1 MEEGIFMWRE
11 RLAEIKKEKG
21 ISTKVWSE
29 RSGLSVDTINRIM
42 NSQKVKTEAPRL
54 DTIEDMCKGL
64 GIEMWEIFYM
74 GDRSFVTLQAE
85 NAALKSERDQLIAE
99 NAVQREKIEKYRDKV
114 DELKDEIIA
123 VHRYYMATKRDE

>member
-1 MEEGIFMWRE
+1 MEEGIFMWRD

-99 NAVQREKIEKYRDKV
+99 NAIQREKIEKYRDKV

>member
-1 MEEGIFMWRE
+1 MWRE

-21 ISTKVWSE
+21 ISTKEWSE
-29 RSGLSVDTINRIM
+29 RSKVPVDTINRIM
-42 NSQKVKTEAPRL
+42 NSQKVKTESPRL

-64 GIEMWEIFYM
+64 GVEMWEIFYM

-99 NAVQREKIEKYRDKV
+99 TAVQREKIDALREKV
-114 DELKDEIIA
+114 DSLKDVIIE
-123 VHRYYMATKRDE
+123 RLLK

>member
-1 MEEGIFMWRE
+1 MWRE

-21 ISTKVWSE
+21 ISTKEWSE

-64 GIEMWEIFYM
+64 GVEMWEIFYM

-99 NAVQREKIEKYRDKV
+99 NAIQREKVEKYRDKV
-114 DELKDEIIA
+114 DELKDEIIS
-123 VHRYYMATKRDE
+123 VHKYYMTIKRSE

>member
-1 MEEGIFMWRE
+1 MWRE

-21 ISTKVWSE
+21 ISTKEWSE
-29 RSGLSVDTINRIM
+29 RRGLSIDTKNRIM

-64 GIEMWEIFYM
+64 GVEMWEIFYM

-85 NAALKSERDQLIAE
+85 NAALKAERDQLIAE
-99 NAVQREKIEKYRDKV
+99 NAVQREKIEEYREKV
-114 DELKDEIIA
+114 DTLKDEIIS
-123 VHRYYMATKRDE
+123 VHKYYMSINRS

>member
-1 MEEGIFMWRE
+1 MWRD

-21 ISTKVWSE
+21 ISTKEWSD
-29 RSGLSVDTINRIM
+29 RSNVSVDTINRIM

-64 GIEMWEIFYM
+64 GVEMWEIFYM

-85 NAALKSERDQLIAE
+85 NVMLKSERDQLIAE
-99 NAVQREKIEKYRDKV
+99 NAVQREKIDKYRDKV
-114 DELKDEIIA
+114 DELKDEIIS
-123 VHRYYMATKRDE
+123 VHKYYMAAKREE

>member
-1 MEEGIFMWRE
+1 MWRE

-21 ISTKVWSE
+21 ISTKEWSE

-64 GIEMWEIFYM
+64 GVEMWEIFYM

-85 NAALKSERDQLIAE
+85 NAALKTERDQLIAE
-99 NAVQREKIEKYRDKV
+99 NAIQREKAEKYRDKA

-123 VHRYYMATKRDE
+123 VHKYYMAIKRDE

>member
-1 MEEGIFMWRE
+1 MWRE

-21 ISTKVWSE
+21 ISTKEWSE
-29 RSGLSVDTINRIM
+29 RSNVSVDTINRIM
-42 NSQKVKTEAPRL
+42 NYQKVKTEAPRL

-64 GIEMWEIFYM
+64 GVEMWEIFYM

-85 NAALKSERDQLIAE
+85 NASLKSERDQLIAE
-99 NAVQREKIEKYRDKV
+99 NAIQREKVEKYRDKV
-114 DELKDEIIA
+114 DELKDEIIS

>member
-1 MEEGIFMWRE
+1 MWRE

-21 ISTKVWSE
+21 ISTKEWSE

-54 DTIEDMCKGL
+54 DTIEDMCEGL
-64 GIEMWEIFYM
+64 GVEMWEIFYM

-85 NAALKSERDQLIAE
+85 NAALKTERDQLIAE
-99 NAVQREKIEKYRDKV
+99 TAVQREKIEEYRDKV

-123 VHRYYMATKRDE
+123 VHKYYMAIKRDE

>member
-1 MEEGIFMWRE
+1 MWRE

-21 ISTKVWSE
+21 ISTKEWSE

-64 GIEMWEIFYM
+64 GVEMWEIFYM
-74 GDRSFVTLQAE
+74 DDRSFVTLQAE
-85 NAALKSERDQLIAE
+85 NAALKAERDQLIAE
-99 NAVQREKIEKYRDKV
+99 NAVQREKIEEYREKV
-114 DELKDEIIA
+114 DTLKDEIIS
-123 VHRYYMATKRDE
+123 VHKYYMSINRS

>member
-1 MEEGIFMWRE
+1 MEEGIFMWRD

>member
-1 MEEGIFMWRE
+1 MWRG
-11 RLAEIKKEKG
+11 RMAEIKKEKG
-21 ISTKVWSE
+21 ISTKEWSE
-29 RSGLSVDTINRIM
+29 RSKVSIDTINRIM

-64 GIEMWEIFYM
+64 GVEMWEIFYM

-99 NAVQREKIEKYRDKV
+99 NAVQREKVEKYRDKV